1 MRSKKITNIFTDI
14 LLSVCM
20 LATFFPAN
28 IVFADETIDY
38 TVPTITR
45 FYPTNPVTLHI
56 DISFPVEQNEYVDRL
71 YVRAFYEYTVNGNV
85 YRVDKYEASKLP
97 SDKNEGV
104 YEDLMIQLAPN
115 MGGLYDV
122 YAVAGAIY
130 SDGTIM
136 ETEPQKVP
144 AGLLPRHD
152 VEASNVVN
160 SPIMV
165 AAFVGT
171 DDNGNP
177 VYSGYEFGH
186 GYGSV
191 EDNPLANEDVEI
203 ENASISYHD
212 NVLTLSGYF
221 GDINIQQPWDGYDV
235 AKLVLD
241 NAHFETL
248 YTSRHKPLNIEVI
261 GYSSGVI
268 WFDNG
273 TDILMTAAPGQPEMP
288 TFSGPLISHGAS
300 GTDVSVAILSNIR
313 YLAHSEDAK
322 PDSWYRTIGLSAMA
336 FDNCDVEITNT
347 NNYRSAISTSDHTL
361 SSSASLWTRINGS
374 SLIVKDSDFRI
385 YSDADAISIGNSYP
399 YGLQDMLTAD
409 VVFDNSRAE
418 ILLGLTDKSS
428 YTTAIYKSAVSAAL
442 DVKNGS
448 SLKIYSN
455 KTGGYTA
462 TTGFNTV
469 HVDKTSEMLIDLKT
483 PYNETLSG
491 RYLMGITSTYDNS
504 LIDIEGR
511 LSISLENGYENLS
524 YIQRGI
530 RCNGTIHFHNGA
542 DVDIDVK
549 GGKELYGIDAYDTG
563 YDTGLNI
570 NVNNADVDIT
580 VLSDPTSTSRSY
592 GINSTTNTLSSA
604 DVKIDMQGGYCYNLD
619 TSNLAINNTN
629 LEIGVHRGS
638 DTITKYSYF
647 EPFYVSSYSSVTLE
661 GSNTITV
668 RVPKE
673 CYDYTKSKL
682 DSYFNGMSYDLD
694 KCICEPGSIHSEC
707 MKKTEEITPFARIS
721 APQRDEDSISLIA
734 SWHRGAAE
742 AAQPVAALYD
752 EEGRLIGI
760 QKLPETDAN
769 DRAAVTFSLKGTGIT
784 GPCSAKVFLLKDLL
798 SVYPICG
805 FEELS
810 IPALTE

>member
-1 MRSKKITNIFTDI
+1 MRSKKITNIFTGI

-20 LATFFPAN
+20 LATFIPVN
-28 IVFADETIDY
+28 LVFADETIDY
-38 TVPTITR
+38 TAPTITR
-45 FYPTNPVTLHI
+45 FYPTNPFSLHI
-56 DISFPVEQNEYVDRL
+56 DISFPVEQNNVVYKL

-85 YRVDKYEASKLP
+85 YRVDKYEASKSP
-97 SDKNEGV
+97 SDSNEGV
-104 YEDLMIQLAPN
+104 YEDLVIQLAPN

-144 AGLLPRHD
+144 AGLLPWHD
-152 VEASNVVN
+152 VDNGSTICQ
-160 SPIMV
+160 PIKV
-165 AAFVGT
+165 DAFVRT

-177 VYSGYEFGH
+177 VYNRYEFGH
-186 GYGSV
+186 GYGTV
-191 EDNPLANEDVEI
+191 EDNPLANDDVET

-221 GDINIQQPWDGYDV
+221 GDIDIKNPWTGYDV
-235 AKLVLD
+235 TKLVLD

-248 YTSRHKPLNIEVI
+248 YTSTHKPLNIEVI

-313 YLAHSEDAK
+313 YLAHSDDAK
-322 PDSWYRTIGLSAMA
+322 PDSWYRTIGMSAMA

-347 NNYRSAISTSDHTL
+347 NNFRTAISTSDHTL
-361 SSSASLWTRINGS
+361 ASSASLWTRINGS

-385 YSDADAISIGNSYP
+385 YSDANAINIGNSYP
-399 YGLQDMLTAD
+399 YGLQDTATAD

-491 RYLMGITSTYDNS
+491 RYLAGITSTYQNS
-504 LIDIEGR
+504 LIDIEGK
-511 LSISLENGYENLS
+511 LNISLENGYENLS
-524 YIQRGI
+524 TPLRGI

-549 GGKELYGIDAYDTG
+549 GGKELYGIDVYGSD
-563 YDTGLNI
+563 LNI
-570 NVNNADVDIT
+570 DNADVDIT
-580 VLSDPTSTSRSY
+580 VLSNPTSTYRSY
-592 GINSTTNTLSSA
+592 GINSITNTLSNA
-604 DVKIDMQGGYCYNLD
+604 NVKIDMQGGLCTCYDTVNLD
-619 TSNLAINNTN
+619 IDNTN
-629 LEIGVHRGS
+629 LEIGVHRGL

-673 CYDYTKSKL
+673 CCDYTKSKL

-694 KCICEPGSIHSEC
+694 KCICEPGTIHSEC
-707 MKKTEEITPFARIS
+707 MKKAEEITPFARIS
-721 APQRDEDSISLIA
+721 APQRDENSISLIA

-742 AAQPVAALYD
+742 TGQPIAVLYD
-752 EEGRLIGI
+752 EAGRMVSL
-760 QKLPETDAN
+760 QCLPDTEAN
-769 DRAAVTFSLKGTGIT
+769 DRTNVTFPLEGTELPGSCSVKLFLWEDFLKIC
-784 GPCSAKVFLLKDLL
+784 PL
-798 SVYPICG
+798 CG
-805 FEELS
+805 FEEVS
-810 IPALTE
+810 FPALTE

>member
-1 MRSKKITNIFTDI
+1 MKARKIAKMFTGMLI
-14 LLSVCM
+14 IISVVTA
-20 LATFFPAN
+20 LFPLN
-28 IVFADETIDY
+28 SVFAEEPVEPIPY
-38 TVPTITR
+38 TTPTVTSIT
-45 FYPTNPVTLHI
+45 PTHPATLNI
-56 DISFPVEQNEYVDRL
+56 TISFPKEQNEYMGRL
-71 YVRAFYEYTVNGNV
+71 YVRAFYEYTVNGNM
-85 YRVDKYEASKLP
+85 YRVDKYEASVTAWN
-97 SDKNEGV
+97 DETGV
-104 YEDLMIQLAPN
+104 YENLIIQLAPN

-130 SDGTIM
+130 SDGTIV
-136 ETEPQKVP
+136 ETDPQKVP

-203 ENASISYHD
+203 ENASITYHD

-221 GDINIQQPWDGYDV
+221 GDIDIKNPWTGYDV
-235 AKLVLD
+235 TKLVLD

-248 YTSRHKPLNIEVI
+248 YTSTHKPLNIEVI

-313 YLAHSEDAK
+313 YLAHSDDAK
-322 PDSWYRTIGLSAMA
+322 PNSWYRTIGMSAMA

-347 NNYRSAISTSDHTL
+347 NDFRPAISTSDHTL

-385 YSDADAISIGNSYP
+385 YSDANAINIGNSYP

-418 ILLGLTDKSS
+418 ILLGLTDKST
-428 YTTAIYKSAVSAAL
+428 YTTAIYKSGVTGTL

-448 SLKIYSN
+448 TLKIYSN

-462 TTGFNTV
+462 TESFNTV

-483 PYNETLSG
+483 PYNETLTG
-491 RYLMGITSTYDNS
+491 RYLAGITSTYKNS
-504 LIDIEGR
+504 LIDIEGK
-511 LSISLENGYENLS
+511 LNISLENGYENLS
-524 YIQRGI
+524 TPLRGI
-530 RCNGTIHFHNGA
+530 RCNGTINFHNGA

-549 GGKELYGIDAYDTG
+549 GGKELYGIDVYG
-563 YDTGLNI
+563 TGLNI
-570 NVNNADVDIT
+570 DNADVAVT
-580 VLSDPTSTSRSY
+580 VLSNPTSTSRSY
-592 GINSTTNTLSSA
+592 GIRSTTNTLSNA
-604 DVKIDMQGGYCYNLD
+604 NVKIDMQGGYCYNLD
-619 TSNLAINNTN
+619 TSNLAVNNTN
-629 LEIGVHRGS
+629 LEIGVHRGF

-694 KCICEPGSIHSEC
+694 KCICEPGTIHSEC
-707 MKKTEEITPFARIS
+707 MKKAEEITPFVGIS
-721 APQRDEDSISLIA
+721 APQRDAESISFIA

-742 AAQPVAALYD
+742 TGQPIAVLYD
-752 EEGRLIGI
+752 EAGRMVSL
-760 QKLPETDAN
+760 QCLPDTEVN
-769 DRAAVTFSLKGTGIT
+769 DRTNITFALDGTGLS
-784 GPCSAKVFLLKDLL
+784 GSYSVKLFLWEDLL
-798 SVYPICG
+798 NLCPICG
-805 FEELS
+805 FEEFFFPVLN
-810 IPALTE
+810 E